1 MSAQLQGMLEDRI
14 RRELPHLKEEDVRAL
29 TPIVERLIEAYQPE
43 RIYLF
48 GSKARGD
55 YGPDSDFDVL
65 VVVPDTAPPHR
76 KRSRLAYEVS
86 FGGPEPP
93 PMSWC
98 GLVAHSRAGC
108 TWQPRFQQRSY
119 ARGSCSMPPNP
130 QLVAETLAWF
140 AKPHRPAS
148 CRTRVQRCASF
159 AGRHRLS
166 LPASCGKGDEGFSDL
181 AQPSISQN
189 SQS

>member
-55 YGPDSDFDVL
+55 YGPDSDFDLL

-76 KRSRLAYEVS
+76 KRSRLAYEVLR
-86 FGGPEPP
+86 GTGTAVDV
-93 PMSWC
+93 
-98 GLVAHSRAGC
+98 LVCTRGAFESR
-108 TWQPRFQQRSY
+108 
-119 ARGSCSMPPNP
+119 
-130 QLVAETLAWF
+130 LHLA
-140 AKPHRPAS
+140 A
-148 CRTRVQRCASF
+148 
-159 AGRHRLS
+159 S
-166 LPASCGKGDEGFSDL
+166 LPATVMCEGKL
-181 AQPSISQN
+181 LHAA
-189 SQS
+189 